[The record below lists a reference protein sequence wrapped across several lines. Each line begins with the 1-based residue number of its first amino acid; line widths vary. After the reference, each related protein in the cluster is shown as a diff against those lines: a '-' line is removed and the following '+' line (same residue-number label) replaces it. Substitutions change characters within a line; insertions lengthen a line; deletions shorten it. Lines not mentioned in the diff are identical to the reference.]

1 MTSTGNVNR
10 LRSQRSAMVLSMDG
24 FSLRDSHESMRGA
37 GSRGIR
43 HGGRVAARLRP
54 AHNDGLPAAGAGVP
68 RSSLPVSPEPRAF
81 TILVADDSEDAAESL
96 AMLLEFEGHTVEVAH
111 DGTSALVA
119 AERLRPQ
126 VVVLDIGMPG
136 LSGYEVATRLRA
148 TDWGRRVLIVAATGW
163 GHDDDRRRA
172 LEAGF
177 DRHLT
182 KPMDATA
189 FAASLGE
196 WVDEAARR
204 TGR

>member
-1 MTSTGNVNR
+1 
-10 LRSQRSAMVLSMDG
+10 
-24 FSLRDSHESMRGA
+24 
-37 GSRGIR
+37 
-43 HGGRVAARLRP
+43 
-54 AHNDGLPAAGAGVP
+54 
-68 RSSLPVSPEPRAF
+68 VSPEPRAF

-111 DGTSALVA
+111 DGTAALAA

-148 TDWGRRVLIVAATGW
+148 TDWGQGVLIVAATGW

-204 TGR
+204 PGR